1 MDKVDNYRSIIVELM
16 QYLADI
22 RTNRKEV
29 ETQFNVD
36 KNDRHYQLVNVG
48 WMNGK
53 RIYGCFLHVD
63 IKDDGKVWVQHDG
76 TDIGVV
82 DIFLEKG
89 IPKTDI
95 VLGFQPPPLRKFTDF
110 AIN

>member
-1 MDKVDNYRSIIVELM
+1 MGKIDKYRSVIVELM

-22 RTNRKEV
+22 RTNRKDV

-36 KNDRHYQLVNVG
+36 KNDQHYQLVNVG

-63 IKDDGKVWVQHDG
+63 IKEDGKVWIQHDG
-76 TDIGVV
+76 TDIGVAA
-82 DIFLEKG
+82 IFVEKG

-95 VLGFQPPPLRKFTDF
+95 VLGFQPQELRKFTDF